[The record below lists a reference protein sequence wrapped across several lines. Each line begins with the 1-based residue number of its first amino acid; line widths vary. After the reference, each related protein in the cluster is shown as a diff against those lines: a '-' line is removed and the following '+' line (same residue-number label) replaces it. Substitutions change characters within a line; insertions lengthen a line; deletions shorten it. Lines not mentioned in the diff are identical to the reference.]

1 MLGPDGVMETP
12 PGMPFGQVLY
22 HKVSCLHLLS
32 RSSVDRLR
40 QTMND
45 QSEAPDEC
53 APHKSRLDLEVEEIL
68 RKSDNLRQFP
78 QPGSRPARMR
88 AAPGIGSTMSKPS
101 LPVWARRALET
112 PLLVAVGLAI
122 LSFLVA
128 DASPLLASL
137 LALAAVIFVVLPL
150 VQRFRR
156 PGAAPE
162 TKMWRGRVIET
173 RRSDSVIESLKE
185 WWKSRKQRP

>member
-1 MLGPDGVMETP
+1 MGPDSVTGTP

-22 HKVSCLHLLS
+22 HKASCRHLLT

-45 QSEAPDEC
+45 QSEAPDER
-53 APHKSRLDLEVEEIL
+53 APRKSRLDLEVEEIL
-68 RKSDNLRQFP
+68 RKSDNIRQFP
-78 QPGSRPARMR
+78 PPGSRPARTR
-88 AAPGIGSTMSKPS
+88 AAPGTGSTMSRPS
-101 LPVWARRALET
+101 LPVWVRRARET

-122 LSFLVA
+122 LAFLVA

-137 LALAAVIFVVLPL
+137 FALAAVTFVVLPL

-173 RRSDSVIESLKE
+173 RTSDSLIESLRE